1 MTSYKKFTKD
11 VGLAGI
17 AQIISALKGLILLPV
32 LTKTLGANDY
42 GIWAQILVT
51 VSLLM
56 PLALLQLEYAM
67 TRFLTAEEDKN
78 KVSKGVSS
86 IFVTVMLTASILS
99 LLIFIL
105 AEPLAAAVFGG
116 AGAMYFVKMS
126 AFLILL
132 TTLDQIII
140 QYFIS
145 FRQMERYSGF
155 MILQMI
161 GEVVLIGYL
170 VLSGYGLFGAIVSLL
185 LVRAFI
191 LIIGFLLVKSVVTI
205 TTPSISVIKHYLAFS
220 LPLIPFTL
228 SWWLVSSGDRYVIG
242 YFLGAS
248 SVGIYS
254 ASYTLGNLI
263 SFLYAP
269 IALVLFPAITNLYEN
284 NNIHEVKMH
293 LKYTLKF
300 FLMIAIPSLF
310 GLTILSKSLLGIL
323 TTSEFMGA
331 YTVVPIVALGALLFS
346 MSILFS
352 DILMLFKKTRI
363 ISLAFGSSA
372 LINLVMNIF
381 LVPLIGILGA
391 AIATLVTF
399 AILFSILAF
408 ISFKSLSFDWGPRFI
423 TKSGVS
429 SAVMGLVIL
438 EMNPLGAVSILIS
451 IGIATVIYFGVL
463 LILKGFTREEYVFL
477 KEIVSNV
484 VQKPQK

>member
-1 MTSYKKFTKD
+1 
-11 VGLAGI
+11 
-17 AQIISALKGLILLPV
+17 
-32 LTKTLGANDY
+32 
-42 GIWAQILVT
+42 
-51 VSLLM
+51 M

-78 KVSKGVSS
+78 KVSKGISS
-86 IFVTVMLTASILS
+86 IFATVMLTASLIS
-99 LLIFIL
+99 FLIFIL

-116 AGAMYFVKMS
+116 AGATYFVKIS

-132 TTLDQIII
+132 TTLDQIIL

-155 MILQMI
+155 MLLQTI
-161 GEVVLIGYL
+161 GDVLLISYL
-170 VLSGYGLFGAIVSLL
+170 VLSGYGLLGAIISLL

-191 LIIGFLLVKSVVTI
+191 FVIGFLLVKSEVKI
-205 TTPSISVIKHYLAFS
+205 TTPSLSVIKHYLAFS

-228 SWWLVSSGDRYVIG
+228 SWWLVTSGDRYVIG

-269 IALVLFPAITNLYEN
+269 IALVLFPAITNLYAN

-310 GLTILSKSLLGIL
+310 GLTLLSKSLLGIL
-323 TTSEFMGA
+323 TTSEFIGA
-331 YTVVPIVALGALLFS
+331 YMVVPFVALGALLFS
-346 MSILFS
+346 VSILFS
-352 DILMLFKKTRI
+352 DILMLFKKIKI

-372 LINLVMNIF
+372 LINLIMNII

-408 ISFKSLSFDWGPRFI
+408 SSFKCLSFDWDPKFI
-423 TKSGVS
+423 TKSMVS
-429 SAVMGLVIL
+429 TALMGSMIWW
-438 EMNPLGAVSILIS
+438 MNPTGAVSILIS
-451 IGIATVIYFGVL
+451 IGIAVVMYFGVI

-477 KEIVSNV
+477 KEIVRGV
-484 VQKPQK
+484 VQK